1 MESEMNQIN
10 SFAIVLAA
18 AATFATAAHAV
29 LPAASDA
36 SKEQAK
42 EAAAKAA
49 WQDKVGAYKLCQV
62 QDKVADA
69 YRKDMKGEGKAAPQ
83 PVSTA
88 PCQDPGVFAT
98 PVSQK
103 PLEASEA
110 HSPPGNATSP
120 PSTKA
125 HAADL
130 MPSKKP
136 N

>member
-1 MESEMNQIN
+1 MRTIN
-10 SFAIVLAA
+10 NFAA
-18 AATFATAAHAV
+18 ALTICMVATAVYAA
-29 LPAASDA
+29 LPPAPAAPP
-36 SKEQAK
+36 EQAK

-49 WQDKVGAYKLCQV
+49 WQDKVAAYKLCQV

-69 YRKDMKGEGKAAPQ
+69 YRKDMKSAGKTPPQ
-83 PVSTA
+83 PVSTGSCA
-88 PCQDPGVFAT
+88 DPGAFPT

-130 MPSKKP
+130 MGSKKAQ
-136 N
+136 